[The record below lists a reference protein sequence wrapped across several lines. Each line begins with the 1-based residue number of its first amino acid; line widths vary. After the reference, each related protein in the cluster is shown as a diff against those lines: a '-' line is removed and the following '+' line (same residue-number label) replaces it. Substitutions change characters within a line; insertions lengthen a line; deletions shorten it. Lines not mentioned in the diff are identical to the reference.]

1 MPDIGHFKL
10 KASNKTKT
18 VYSNHPGHLL
28 RRASQRCRQIH
39 TEVCDD
45 LEITTMQAAAIHILS
60 DFGAMTQASL
70 GKMIDMERSN
80 VHGLVHRL
88 KKKNLISVKMNKANG
103 RAETIQLASKGKKLA
118 EELGKRSRIVSEE
131 FLSPLNKQEKEMLQ
145 ECLKKLIASADVGNE
160 AKN

>member
-1 MPDIGHFKL
+1 
-10 KASNKTKT
+10 
-18 VYSNHPGHLL
+18 
-28 RRASQRCRQIH
+28 
-39 TEVCDD
+39 
-45 LEITTMQAAAIHILS
+45 MQAAAIHILS